1 MRNYTLKDGTPGDVI
16 DKMNEIAETG
26 LGPNQIGNFVM
37 KNAGNIKTDD
47 IINTAKNYMGGTS
60 IGKGTTKPPSS
71 TETPADTSLDMTKHA
86 IPVAVGGATTL
97 GIKYGLKK
105 GWGMALA
112 GGVITGAAAHYIKN
126 KQETV

>member
-1 MRNYTLKDGTPGDVI
+1 MRNYTLKDGTPGDII
-16 DKMNEIAETG
+16 DKINEVTGANVSAEEV
-26 LGPNQIGNFVM
+26 GNFVM
-37 KNAGNIKTDD
+37 KNAGGIIGGGKSTSTAVSPAPSTTATSTD
-47 IINTAKNYMGGTS
+47 S
-60 IGKGTTKPPSS
+60 TTES
-71 TETPADTSLDMTKHA
+71 MTKHA

>member
-1 MRNYTLKDGTPGDVI
+1 MKKYTLRDGSAGDTI
-16 DKMNEIAETG
+16 DKINEIAETG

-37 KNAGNIKTDD
+37 KNAGNNYSANELV
-47 IINTAKNYMGGTS
+47 NTAKNYMDGSG
-60 IGKGTTKPPSS
+60 IGKGTTKPPGTEAPA
-71 TETPADTSLDMTKHA
+71 TETTDLTKHA
-86 IPVAVGGATTL
+86 VPVAVGGATTL

-112 GGVITGAAAHYIKN
+112 GGVVTGGIAHYLKN

>member
-1 MRNYTLKDGTPGDVI
+1 MRNYTLKDGTAGDVI
-16 DKMNEIAETG
+16 DKINEVTGGNVSAE
-26 LGPNQIGNFVM
+26 QVGNFVM
-37 KNAGNIKTDD
+37 KNAGGV
-47 IINTAKNYMGGTS
+47 INGGSSSSPAISTAPS
-60 IGKGTTKPPSS
+60 TTATAGS
-71 TETPADTSLDMTKHA
+71 TTESMTKHA

>member
-1 MRNYTLKDGTPGDVI
+1 MRKYTLNDGTPGDVI
-16 DKMNEIAETG
+16 DKINEAVG
-26 LGPNQIGNFVM
+26 GNAVGNFVM
-37 KNAGNIKTDD
+37 KNAGNVKTEDVA
-47 IINTAKNYMGGTS
+47 NAAKNYMGGTG
-60 IGKGTTKPPSS
+60 IGAGSPPA
-71 TETPADTSLDMTKHA
+71 TAPATNTGSNLTKHA
-86 IPVAVGGATTL
+86 VPVAVGGATTL

>member
-1 MRNYTLKDGTPGDVI
+1 MRKYTLNDGTPGDVI
-16 DKMNEIAETG
+16 DKINEVTG
-26 LGPNQIGNFVM
+26 GNAVGNFVM
-37 KNAGNIKTDD
+37 KNAGNVKTEDVA
-47 IINTAKNYMGGTS
+47 NAAKNYMDGTG
-60 IGKGTTKPPSS
+60 IGTAKA
-71 TETPADTSLDMTKHA
+71 PATDTSSDLTKHA

>member
-1 MRNYTLKDGTPGDVI
+1 MRNYTLKDGTAGDVI
-16 DKMNEIAETG
+16 DKINEVTGGNVSAE
-26 LGPNQIGNFVM
+26 QVGNFVM
-37 KNAGNIKTDD
+37 KNAGG
-47 IINTAKNYMGGTS
+47 IIGGEKSTSTAVSPAPSTTATES
-60 IGKGTTKPPSS
+60 STTKS
-71 TETPADTSLDMTKHA
+71 MTKHA

-126 KQETV
+126 KQETI